1 MTSRVFVLGN
11 GESRKNVNLDGLKS
25 VGPVYGCNALYRD
38 FTPDALICVD
48 GGMMHEVYESGY
60 ALKNKCYYRSWSK
73 LPGDAYHM
81 LVDTN
86 LFEGWH
92 KSLHTENPKQG
103 RTQFVLNG
111 TDPNQMMRLV
121 ELAKKI
127 ASDRGEELDEVLLRQ
142 QMGNHHQW
150 VTWVEE
156 NDEVYLIPE
165 DYSGWS
171 AGPIAVRMAIEDY
184 QPEEVFLIGFD
195 LGSSTGLVNNVY
207 KGTSNYVTQD
217 AKETPS
223 VNWIKQHTQNFEA
236 YPNIKF
242 WKINPAPLGTDGSS
256 QFVEEWKDYDN
267 VEYLEQENL
276 NLVLDYGVL
285 L

>member
-11 GESRKNVNLDGLKS
+11 GESRQNVSLRGLKS
-25 VGPVYGCNALYRD
+25 IGPVYGCNALYRD

-48 GGMMHEVYESGY
+48 GGMMHEVYDSGY
-60 ALKNKCYYRSWSK
+60 ALKNKCYFRSWSK
-73 LPGDAYHM
+73 LPRDAYEM
-81 LVDTN
+81 LVNTN

-92 KSLHTENPKQG
+92 KSLHTENPRQG
-103 RTQFVLNG
+103 RTEFVMNG
-111 TDPNQMMRLV
+111 TDPNQMMRL
-121 ELAKKI
+121 LNMAKKV
-127 ASDRGEELDEVLLRQ
+127 AQEKGEELDEIMLRQ

-156 NDEVYLIPE
+156 HDEVYLIPE

-171 AGPIAVRMAIEDY
+171 AGPIAVRMAIEDHN
-184 QPEEVFLIGFD
+184 PTDVFLIGFD
-195 LGSSTGLVNNVY
+195 LGSQSLFVNNIY

-217 AKETPS
+217 AKAVPS
-223 VNWIKQHTQNFEA
+223 VNWIKQHKQNFEA

-242 WKINPAPLGTDGSS
+242 WKVNPAPLGTDGVS
-256 QFVEEWKDYDN
+256 QFVEEWRDYNN

>member
-1 MTSRVFVLGN
+1 MTNAIVLGN
-11 GESRKNVNLDGLKS
+11 GESRQNFDLDVLKTKG
-25 VGPVYGCNALYRD
+25 VVYGCNALYRD

-48 GGMMHEVYESGY
+48 GGMMHEVYSSGY
-60 ALKNKCYYRSWSK
+60 ASKNKCYFRSWSK

-81 LVDTN
+81 LVETN
-86 LFEGWH
+86 LFEGWYDA
-92 KSLHTENPKQG
+92 LHTENQKQG

-121 ELAKKI
+121 EMAKKV
-127 ASDRGEELDEVLLRQ
+127 AEERGEELDEILLRQ

-156 NDEVYLIPE
+156 NDEVYLISE

-171 AGPIAVRMAIEDY
+171 AGPIAVRLAIEDNNPTDVY
-184 QPEEVFLIGFD
+184 LIGFD

-223 VNWIKQHTQNFEA
+223 VNWIKQHKQNFEA

-242 WKINPAPLGTDGSS
+242 WKVNPAPLGTDGVS
-256 QFVEEWKDYDN
+256 QFIEEWKDYDN